1 MSTSSPQQQPVA
13 LAPLPPPPP
22 RLASARSNARIGPAR
37 APTPASHPSAP
48 DAPNAA
54 HDAGDKPVQR
64 PVTARQAAHDNV
76 VMSFDPYL
84 DTSSLDESTQFSTDN
99 TSSARPA
106 DRYHRSTSR
115 AASPAS
121 SRTSRGRS
129 EPPRSVRSTTA
140 IHVASSDDSAAATAL
155 VALQALV
162 EHCVAALEETCR
174 TVVRLEHEL
183 AAVRAD
189 LAAVKASSTVS
200 PPPAAEPAWPTRL
213 AALEARVEQLVR
225 DVQAPRSPPAPRP
238 RRAST
243 ATPLYADP
251 LAPASATARAPH
263 PLRRAVTAS
272 AEDPLP
278 PLPPPKLPVRDD
290 VHAPLAFSPIWISD
304 DDALGTTPVASSSRP
319 GGPAAWTVP
328 AAAPAVRHVQRPGG
342 VLSPT
347 RGDADPFLAQ
357 IPLRTVSLQM
367 PTSPSP
373 PLAATPAT
381 RRAATYMA
389 AGGPEDEPLL
399 ASLST
404 FMPFLIHNERDSG
417 SNNGSLNA
425 SRPTTAFTSTS
436 LPPRTESSQSLSD
449 RLKVRTA
456 SRIPLP
462 GSPTARAGPSGHVQR
477 MPTASTSS
485 DGLPVP
491 LARRTDL
498 HRDASSL
505 HLRLSMIAQ
514 GRYALDTPIPPP
526 AVTSPPPPVPRVP
539 SAAASDPRA
548 SLAPPIADP
557 RTSAAISAAGPSPAG
572 ASYSVALTP
581 SLPTPRA
588 TPVISHL
595 DDVELLAVGPH
606 AGSELDGTGCPDI
619 PCIPKSV
626 RRRPKPPRSPP
637 AMVAARSRSREP
649 VPSGG
654 GGGGGSP
661 TGMGSVRSAAGS
673 GSPRV
678 APAGSSGSPR
688 PGAGA
693 VSPRRAAAGTTAAT
707 GGSPRPRRFGGLHAL
722 MASGQG

>member
-13 LAPLPPPPP
+13 MAPLPPPPP

-37 APTPASHPSAP
+37 TQNPASHPP
-48 DAPNAA
+48 THDAPSAA

-64 PVTARQAAHDNV
+64 PVTARQVAHDNV

-84 DTSSLDESTQFSTDN
+84 DTSSLDESTQFSTDG
-99 TSSARPA
+99 TPSARPA
-106 DRYHRSTSR
+106 DRYHRSTGR

-140 IHVASSDDSAAATAL
+140 IHVASSEDSAAATAL
-155 VALQALV
+155 VALQALI

-174 TVVRLEHEL
+174 TVVRLEHDL

-189 LAAVKASSTVS
+189 LDAVKVASTVS
-200 PPPAAEPAWPTRL
+200 PPPATEPAWPARL
-213 AALEARVEQLVR
+213 AALEARVEQLVH
-225 DVQAPRSPPAPRP
+225 DVQAPRSPRAPRP

-243 ATPLYADP
+243 ATPLNADP
-251 LAPASATARAPH
+251 LAPAPTTARAPH
-263 PLRRAVTAS
+263 PLCRAVTAP

-278 PLPPPKLPVRDD
+278 PLPPPKLPVRNEG
-290 VHAPLAFSPIWISD
+290 HAPLAFSPIWISD
-304 DDALGTTPVASSSRP
+304 DDTLHTTPVASSSGP
-319 GGPAAWTVP
+319 SGPAVWTVP

-347 RGDADPFLAQ
+347 FGGADPFLAQ
-357 IPLRTVSLQM
+357 IPSRTVSLQM

-373 PLAATPAT
+373 PLVATPAT

-389 AGGPEDEPLL
+389 ASGPGDEPLL

-417 SNNGSLNA
+417 SSNGSPNA

-436 LPPRTESSQSLSD
+436 LPPRTESSRSLSD

-477 MPTASTSS
+477 APTASTLSG
-485 DGLPVP
+485 GLPAP
-491 LARRTDL
+491 LARCTDL

-539 SAAASDPRA
+539 FAATDPRA
-548 SLAPPIADP
+548 SLAPPVPDP

-595 DDVELLAVGPH
+595 EDVELLAVGPP

-637 AMVAARSRSREP
+637 AMGGARSRSRGP
-649 VPSGG
+649 VPN

-678 APAGSSGSPR
+678 APAGCSGSPR

-693 VSPRRAAAGTTAAT
+693 VSPRPAAAGSASAAT

-722 MASGQG
+722 MAGGGGHG

>member
-1 MSTSSPQQQPVA
+1 MATSTPQQQPGV

-37 APTPASHPSAP
+37 AQPPASNPP
-48 DAPNAA
+48 A
-54 HDAGDKPVQR
+54 HDASSAAGHDVANKPVQR

-84 DTSSLDESTQFSTDN
+84 DTSSLDETQFSTDG
-99 TSSARPA
+99 TPSAQPT
-106 DRYHRSTSR
+106 DRYHRRTGR

-129 EPPRSVRSTTA
+129 EPPQSVRSTTA

-174 TVVRLEHEL
+174 TVVRLEHDL

-189 LAAVKASSTVS
+189 LAAVKAASTVS
-200 PPPAAEPAWPTRL
+200 PPPATEPAWPARL

-243 ATPLYADP
+243 ATPLNADP
-251 LAPASATARAPH
+251 LAPAPATARVPH
-263 PLRRAVTAS
+263 PLRRAVTAPV
-272 AEDPLP
+272 EDPLP
-278 PLPPPKLPVRDD
+278 PLPPPKLPVRDEG
-290 VHAPLAFSPIWISD
+290 HAPLAFSPIWISD
-304 DDALGTTPVASSSRP
+304 DDALHTAPVASTSRP

-328 AAAPAVRHVQRPGG
+328 AATPAVRHAQRPGG

-347 RGDADPFLAQ
+347 FGGTDPFLAQ
-357 IPLRTVSLQM
+357 IPSRTVSLQM

-373 PLAATPAT
+373 PLAAKPAT

-389 AGGPEDEPLL
+389 TGGPGDEPLL

-417 SNNGSLNA
+417 SNNGSPNA

-462 GSPTARAGPSGHVQR
+462 GSPTSRAGPSGAVQR
-477 MPTASTSS
+477 APTASTSS
-485 DGLPVP
+485 GGLPAP

-514 GRYALDTPIPPP
+514 GRYALDTPLAPP
-526 AVTSPPPPVPRVP
+526 AVTSPPPPVPRIP
-539 SAAASDPRA
+539 SATSDPRA
-548 SLAPPIADP
+548 SLAPPGRRSAHLGRDLGRRTKPRRRKLLGRTDSVLADP
-557 RTSAAISAAGPSPAG
+557 ARDSRDFAPST
-572 ASYSVALTP
+572 TP
-581 SLPTPRA
+581 SWWRTGQPQGQ
-588 TPVISHL
+588 IS
-595 DDVELLAVGPH
+595 
-606 AGSELDGTGCPDI
+606 TG
-619 PCIPKSV
+619 
-626 RRRPKPPRSPP
+626 P
-637 AMVAARSRSREP
+637 AM
-649 VPSGG
+649 
-654 GGGGGSP
+654 
-661 TGMGSVRSAAGS
+661 
-673 GSPRV
+673 
-678 APAGSSGSPR
+678 
-688 PGAGA
+688 
-693 VSPRRAAAGTTAAT
+693 
-707 GGSPRPRRFGGLHAL
+707 
-722 MASGQG
+722 